1 MFEITG
7 RTWNTI
13 KKFCG
18 KEAEYQLNPWVSEDG
33 KIYATDSYTIMR
45 WEPVYSYA
53 DLKQCALE
61 PLFDKVAAK
70 DVINFD
76 KDFNFPKLTAVPAQ
90 GDLNTIFNQTA
101 AEKNFSTFNIKL
113 MERGINL
120 AKAVFTETKE
130 QPYIQTEFVKWGRG
144 SDPLSAMVIHIY
156 SLALGTFDVVIM
168 PINLKKVK

>member
-7 RTWNTI
+7 RTWNAI

-45 WEPVYSYA
+45 WEPVYNCV
-53 DLKQCALE
+53 DLKHCAIE
-61 PLFDKVAAK
+61 PRFNKITAK
-70 DVINFD
+70 DIVNFD
-76 KDFNFPKLTAVPAQ
+76 KDFNFPKLTAAPAQ
-90 GDLNTIFNQTA
+90 KDLDSIFNQLA
-101 AEKNFSTFNIKL
+101 AEKSFSTFNVKL
-113 MERGINL
+113 MEKGINL
-120 AKAVFTETKE
+120 AKAIFTETKE
-130 QPYIQTEFVKWGRG
+130 QPYVQTEFVKWGRG

-156 SLALGTFDVVIM
+156 SLALGTFDIVIM